1 MLNKVKELKERLK
14 RAQDAVTQANEE
26 IDSVMQELD
35 DDTLQEL
42 SGAGDPFADR
52 PRVSTKSI
60 DSSLRNRG

>member
-14 RAQDAVTQANEE
+14 KVQDTVTQANKE

-35 DDTLQEL
+35 DDVLNNL

-52 PRVSTKSI
+52 PRVSTKPI
-60 DSSLRNRG
+60 DSSLRDRG